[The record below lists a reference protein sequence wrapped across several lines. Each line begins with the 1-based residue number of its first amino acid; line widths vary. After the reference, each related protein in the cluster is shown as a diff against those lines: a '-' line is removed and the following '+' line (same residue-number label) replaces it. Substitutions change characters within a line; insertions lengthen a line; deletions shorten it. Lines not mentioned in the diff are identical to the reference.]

1 MPSVDEI
8 LEGKGICICAGSG
21 GVGKTTTSAAIAAG
35 MAARGLKVC
44 VLTID
49 PAKRLADSLGLEQLG
64 NEARR
69 VDPALFERH
78 GIEIEGELWAMML
91 DAKATFDELVARHAP
106 DEESRERVLGNRIYQ
121 QISSAL
127 AGSQEYM
134 AMEKL
139 FELHTEGRF
148 DLLVLDT
155 PPTRNALDFLDAP
168 RRLTQFIE
176 GRSLRVFMR
185 PTGIAARV
193 AGRGASVALS
203 VLKRIVGF
211 DLLADLA
218 EFFNAFSGMVDG
230 FQARAKRVNDLLADP
245 GTCFLVVC
253 GPQGE
258 PVDEAVYFHRK
269 LVEAKLPFGGVIV
282 NKVHYP
288 AERLRGDG
296 ADLAA
301 VLAERLGDE
310 NLARRVIDNF
320 ADYQA
325 LAERDARNIDRLV
338 AELRTRGVI
347 RVPYLDE
354 DVHDLAGLAEI
365 NRHLFANAAEREAI
379 AAGRPT

>member
-1 MPSVDEI
+1 VE
-8 LEGKGICICAGSG
+8 
-21 GVGKTTTSAAIAAG
+21 
-35 MAARGLKVC
+35 
-44 VLTID
+44 
-49 PAKRLADSLGLEQLG
+49 LG

-69 VDPALFERH
+69 VDPKLLEAQ
-78 GIEIEGELWAMML
+78 GMEIKGELWAMML
-91 DAKATFDELVARHAP
+91 DAKATFDELVARHAE
-106 DEESRERVLGNRIYQ
+106 DEESRDRVLNNRIYQ

-139 FELHTEGRF
+139 FELHSEGDF

-168 RRLTQFIE
+168 KRLTQFIE
-176 GRSLRVFMR
+176 GRSLRVFMK
-185 PTGIAARV
+185 PTGMAARV
-193 AGRGASVALS
+193 AGRGAGVALG

-230 FQARAKRVNDLLADP
+230 FQARAKRVNSLLADP
-245 GTCFLVVC
+245 HTCFLVVC

-282 NKVHYP
+282 NKVHQA
-288 AERLRGDG
+288 AEGLSDDGAELPTRLEQSLGD

-301 VLAERLGDE
+301 
-310 NLARRVIDNF
+310 RVAGNF
-320 ADYQA
+320 FDYQA
-325 LAERDARNIDRLV
+325 LAERDAANIGRL
-338 AELRTRGVI
+338 ARELRSQAVI

-354 DVHDLAGLAEI
+354 DVHDLGGLAEI
-365 NRHLFANAAEREAI
+365 NRYLFAGNDERAAL
-379 AAGRPT
+379 AAGA

>member
-1 MPSVDEI
+1 MPAVDDI
-8 LEGKGICICAGSG
+8 LEGKDICICAGSG

-35 MAARGLKVC
+35 MASRGLRVC

-49 PAKRLADSLGLEQLG
+49 PAKRLADSLGLRDLG
-64 NEARR
+64 NEASR
-69 VDPALFERH
+69 VDPELFERH
-78 GIEIEGELWAMML
+78 GIEMKGELWAMML
-91 DAKATFDELVARHAP
+91 DAKATFDELVARQAP
-106 DEESRERVLGNRIYQ
+106 DEESRDRVLGNRIYQ
-121 QISSAL
+121 QISNAL

-168 RRLTQFIE
+168 RRLMQFIE

-185 PTGIAARV
+185 PTGLAARV
-193 AGRGASVALS
+193 AGRGASVALG

-218 EFFNAFSGMVDG
+218 EFFNAFSGMVEG
-230 FQARAKRVNDLLADP
+230 FQARAKRVNNLLADP
-245 GTCFLVVC
+245 HTCFLVIC

-258 PVDEAVYFHRK
+258 PIDEAVYFHRK
-269 LVEAKLPFGGVIV
+269 LVEAKLPFGGVVV

-296 ADLAA
+296 ADLEAT
-301 VLAERLGDE
+301 LSSKLGDE
-310 NLARRVIDNF
+310 DLANRVAENF

-325 LAERDARNIDRLV
+325 LAERDARNIKHLA
-338 AELRTRGVI
+338 AELRTKGVI

-354 DVHDLAGLAEI
+354 DVHDLGGLAEI
-365 NRHLFANAAEREAI
+365 NRYLFASSEQREAM
-379 AAGRPT
+379 AAGRV

>member
-1 MPSVDEI
+1 MPAVDEI
-8 LEGKGICICAGSG
+8 LAGKRICICAGSG
-21 GVGKTTTSAAIAAG
+21 GVGKTTTSAAIAMG

-64 NEARR
+64 NEAKQ
-69 VDPALFERH
+69 VDPQLFERH
-78 GIEIEGELWAMML
+78 GVEIEGELWAMML
-91 DAKATFDELVARHAP
+91 DAKATFDELVARQAP
-106 DEESRERVLGNRIYQ
+106 DEESRDRVLGNRIYQ
-121 QISSAL
+121 QISNAL

-139 FELHTEGRF
+139 FELHTGGRF

-168 RRLTQFIE
+168 KRLTQFIE
-176 GRSLRVFMR
+176 GRSLGVFMK
-185 PTGIAARV
+185 PTGLAARV

-203 VLKRIVGF
+203 VMKRIVGF

-230 FQARAKRVNDLLADP
+230 FQERAKRVNGLLADRK
-245 GTCFLVVC
+245 TAFLVVC

-258 PVDEAVYFHRK
+258 PIDEAVYFHRK

-296 ADLAA
+296 EDLPAA
-301 VLAERLGDE
+301 LAEQLGDAE
-310 NLARRVIDNF
+310 LAQRVAENF

-325 LAERDARNIDRLV
+325 LAERDARNIDRLA
-338 AELRTRGVI
+338 AELRTKGVI

-354 DVHDLAGLAEI
+354 DVHDLAGLGEI
-365 NRHLFANAAEREAI
+365 NRYLFASSAEREAI
-379 AAGRPT
+379 AAGRA

>member
-1 MPSVDEI
+1 MTAIDEI
-8 LEGKGICICAGSG
+8 LAGKEICVCAGSG
-21 GVGKTTTSAAIAAG
+21 GVGKTTTSAAIATG

-49 PAKRLADSLGLEQLG
+49 PAKRL
-64 NEARR
+64 
-69 VDPALFERH
+69 DPALFERH
-78 GIEIEGELWAMML
+78 GIEMHGELWAMML
-91 DAKATFDELVARHAP
+91 DAKATFDELVARQAP
-106 DEESRERVLGNRIYQ
+106 DEESRDRVLDNRIYQ
-121 QISSAL
+121 QISGAL

-139 FELHTEGRF
+139 YELHSQGQF

-176 GRSLRVFMR
+176 GRSLRVFMK
-185 PTGIAARV
+185 PTGLAAKV
-193 AGRGASVALS
+193 AGRGATVALG

-230 FQARAKRVNDLLADP
+230 FQERAKKVNSLLADP

-269 LVEAKLPFGGVIV
+269 LVEAELPFGGVIV

-288 AERLRGDG
+288 TDG
-296 ADLAA
+296 ADENGGDLEEA
-301 VLAERLGDE
+301 LSERLGDAG
-310 NLARRVIDNF
+310 LAERVAANF

-325 LAERDARNIDRLV
+325 LAERDAANIERLA
-338 AELRTRGVI
+338 AELRTKGVI
-347 RVPYLDE
+347 RIPYLDE
-354 DVHDLAGLAEI
+354 DVHDLDGLAEI
-365 NRHLFANAAEREAI
+365 NRYLFASSEERIEL
-379 AAGRPT
+379 AAGRA

>member
-1 MPSVDEI
+1 MSSVGEI

-21 GVGKTTTSAAIAAG
+21 GVGKTTTSAAIATG

-64 NEARR
+64 NEAKR
-69 VDPALFERH
+69 VDPELFGRH
-78 GIEIEGELWAMML
+78 GIEMEGELWAMML
-91 DAKATFDELVARHAP
+91 DAKATFDELVARQAP
-106 DEESRERVLGNRIYQ
+106 DEESRDRVLGNRIYQ

-185 PTGIAARV
+185 PTGLAARV

-230 FQARAKRVNDLLADP
+230 FQARAKRVNNLLADRR
-245 GTCFLVVC
+245 TCFLVVC

-258 PVDEAVYFHRK
+258 PIDEAVYFHRK

-296 ADLAA
+296 ADLPT
-301 VLAERLGDE
+301 VLAKRLGDAD
-310 NLARRVIDNF
+310 LARRVVENF

-325 LAERDARNIDRLV
+325 LAERDARNIDRLA

-354 DVHDLAGLAEI
+354 DVHDLGGLAEI
-365 NRHLFANAAEREAI
+365 NRYLFANAAEREAI
-379 AAGRPT
+379 AAGRS